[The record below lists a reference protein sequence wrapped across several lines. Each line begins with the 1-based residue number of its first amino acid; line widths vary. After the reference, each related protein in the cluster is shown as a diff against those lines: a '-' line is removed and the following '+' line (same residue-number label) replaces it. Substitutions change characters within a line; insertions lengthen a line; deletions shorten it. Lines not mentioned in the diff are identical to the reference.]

1 MPLTARQAARLV
13 GYGSQHWQIDHS
25 QKLHYSTVPADLKT
39 QVHCGP
45 CVLRTFN
52 LKFHGYPSCE
62 SSEPKGGRMY
72 WWTKAAT
79 ASARVTESTIVGKG
93 AGVIRIGST
102 LRENPNPN
110 TAGPDFL
117 LTQSQMSQQ
126 QLRNTLFLGVQWVQ
140 WIRVAFIAQKISF
153 ETRDVGLRVE
163 RHPLAMAP
171 PTRLATKFTEL

>member
-1 MPLTARQAARLV
+1 
-13 GYGSQHWQIDHS
+13 
-25 QKLHYSTVPADLKT
+25 
-39 QVHCGP
+39 
-45 CVLRTFN
+45 
-52 LKFHGYPSCE
+52 
-62 SSEPKGGRMY
+62 MY

-140 WIRVAFIAQKISF
+140 WIRLALIAQKISF

-171 PTRLATKFTEL
+171 RGSPLSLLNYKSLSEAYKSKFSTTHG